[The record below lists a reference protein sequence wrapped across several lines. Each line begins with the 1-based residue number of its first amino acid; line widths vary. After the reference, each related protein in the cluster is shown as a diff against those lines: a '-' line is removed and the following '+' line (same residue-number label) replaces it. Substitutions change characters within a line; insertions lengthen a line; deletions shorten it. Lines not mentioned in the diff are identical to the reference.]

1 MLSQF
6 LLPETVVR
14 QDGMGAE
21 MAVRGQT
28 VRLTLGITRII
39 AQESLDVSV
48 WGSADGEQWR
58 PLAAF
63 PQKFYCGTY
72 SALIDLTRHPDV
84 RYLRAEWKMGRWDP
98 DERSPLFEFY
108 LRAEDALIDQAGEV
122 AADAAGKRAVGT

>member
-1 MLSQF
+1 MF

-21 MAVRGQT
+21 MESEFKL

-48 WGSADGEQWR
+48 WGSADGKHWE
-58 PLAAF
+58 PLITF

-72 SALIDLTRHPDV
+72 SLVLDLAHRADV
-84 RYLRAEWKMGRWDP
+84 RYLRAHWRTGRWLP
-98 DERSPLFEFY
+98 EEHAPLFEFY
-108 LRAEDALIDQAGEV
+108 LRAEDALLYQTGKV
-122 AADAAGKRAVGT
+122 ATYAV

>member
-6 LLPETVVR
+6 LVPETVAR

-21 MAVRGQT
+21 MAVVSQT

-39 AQESLDVSV
+39 AQESLEVSV
-48 WGSADGEQWR
+48 WGSADGEQWS

-72 SALIDLTRHPDV
+72 STLIDLSRHPDV
-84 RYLRAEWKMGRWDP
+84 RYLRAEWKMGRWGR
-98 DERSPLFEFY
+98 DEHAPLFEFY
-108 LRAEDALIDQAGEV
+108 LRAEGALIDQAGKV